1 MSAKQQLPAGKQ
13 DLFPPQPPDGT
24 TRNLRKTNI
33 SALGIAFML
42 FCLVS
47 AGAFGIEEII
57 PVAGPGLTLI
67 ILIVLPFV
75 WARPISRLVAEANAI
90 LPREGGIYAWAK
102 ETFGE
107 FWGFQAGWWTSMD
120 TYISSGAYIAMV
132 GGYTSQLLSLDAE
145 GTFVVKLLVVGCFTV
160 VNLVGLLEVERISSF
175 FSVLI
180 LIVFGMAVV
189 FGFMNWQTN
198 PFDPIFATPD
208 APMGC
213 LVQSLSIGIWMYC
226 GYECIAAMS
235 GEYEDSSRNV
245 AHGFRIALPLIALSY
260 ILPTLACLAA
270 YPAGSW
276 VMWGIDGGFSADV
289 LGYGTI
295 FSAVLGHSGV
305 VLFLVIAIMSQ
316 CTIYNTYLAS
326 GSRSFWV
333 LSEDNLFP
341 RFIRK
346 VDKSGRSPFVGVLTI
361 AASSLLF
368 SQFDFTTIIEMNI
381 IFILAR
387 YMFLGF
393 IVMRLRKMYP
403 VEERPADMFVIGGG
417 KVGVALYSALAF
429 GIATFTL
436 CLNPVG
442 DFFATVAFL
451 ASGVIAYVIF
461 KKMYGGLTRFNPEK
475 HPVDPRTGLAVG
487 DMRRIGLFA
496 LIVAGLFALNALMNL
511 LFLG

>member
-1 MSAKQQLPAGKQ
+1 MGYTSSLSHFSYNDWGGLSLSAKDALPPGSE
-13 DLFPPQPPDGT
+13 DFFPPASPDGT
-24 TRNLRKTNI
+24 VGNLRKSKI

-57 PVAGPGLTLI
+57 PSAGPGLTLI

-120 TYISSGAYIAMV
+120 TYISSG
-132 GGYTSQLLSLDAE
+132 
-145 GTFVVKLLVVGCFTV
+145 LV
-160 VNLVGLLEVERISSF
+160 EVERISSF

-180 LIVFGMAVV
+180 ILVFGMAVV
-189 FGFMNWQTN
+189 FGLVNWQTN
-198 PFDPIFATPD
+198 PFDPILANPE
-208 APMGC
+208 APMSC
-213 LVQSLSIGIWMYC
+213 LVDSLSIGIWMYC

-245 AHGFRIALPLIALSY
+245 AKGFRIALPLIALSY
-260 ILPTLACLAA
+260 VLPTLACLAA

-276 VMWGIDGGFSADV
+276 TQWGIDGGFSSDV

-295 FSAVLGHSGV
+295 FSTVLGHSGV

-346 VDKSGRSPFVGVLTI
+346 VDRAGRSPYIGVLTI
-361 AASSLLF
+361 AVSSLIF

-393 IVMRLRKMYP
+393 IVLKLRKMYP
-403 VEERPADMFVIGGG
+403 VQDRPADMFVIGGG
-417 KVGVALYSALAF
+417 KVGVRLYSALAF

-436 CLNPVG
+436 CLNPVAN
-442 DFFATVAFL
+442 FFATVAFL
-451 ASGVIAYVIF
+451 VSGVVAYVIF
-461 KKMYGGLTRFNPEK
+461 KKVYGGLTMENPSA
-475 HPVDPRTGLAVG
+475 HPIDPKTGLAVG
-487 DMRRIGLFA
+487 DTRRIGLFA
-496 LIVAGLFALNALMNL
+496 LIIVGLFALNVLMNL

>member
-1 MSAKQQLPAGKQ
+1 M
-13 DLFPPQPPDGT
+13 
-24 TRNLRKTNI
+24 
-33 SALGIAFML
+33 
-42 FCLVS
+42 
-47 AGAFGIEEII
+47 
-57 PVAGPGLTLI
+57 
-67 ILIVLPFV
+67 LPFV

-132 GGYTSQLLSLDAE
+132 GGYTSQLLSLDDA
-145 GTFVVKLLVVGCFTV
+145 GTFGVKLLVVASFTV
-160 VNLVGLLEVERISSF
+160 INLVGLVEVERISSF

-180 LIVFGMAVV
+180 ILVFGMAVV
-189 FGFMNWQTN
+189 FGLVNWQTN
-198 PFDPIFATPD
+198 PFDPILANPE
-208 APMGC
+208 APMSC
-213 LVQSLSIGIWMYC
+213 LVDSLSIGIWMYC

-245 AHGFRIALPLIALSY
+245 AKGFRIALPLIALSY
-260 ILPTLACLAA
+260 VLPTLACLAA

-276 VMWGIDGGFSADV
+276 TQWGIDGGFSSDV

-295 FSAVLGHSGV
+295 FSTVLGHSGV

-346 VDKSGRSPFVGVLTI
+346 VDRAGRSPYIGVLTI
-361 AASSLLF
+361 AVSSLIF

-393 IVMRLRKMYP
+393 IVLKLRKMYP
-403 VEERPADMFVIGGG
+403 VQDRPAAHVRHRRRQGGRALVLG
-417 KVGVALYSALAF
+417 AGFRHRHVHHVA
-429 GIATFTL
+429 
-436 CLNPVG
+436 
-442 DFFATVAFL
+442 
-451 ASGVIAYVIF
+451 
-461 KKMYGGLTRFNPEK
+461 
-475 HPVDPRTGLAVG
+475 
-487 DMRRIGLFA
+487 
-496 LIVAGLFALNALMNL
+496 
-511 LFLG
+511 

>member
-1 MSAKQQLPAGKQ
+1 MG
-13 DLFPPQPPDGT
+13 
-24 TRNLRKTNI
+24 NLRK
-33 SALGIAFML
+33 SKPAPWHGVYPRP
-42 FCLVS
+42 VS

-57 PVAGPGLTLI
+57 PSAGPGLTLI

-132 GGYTSQLLSLDAE
+132 GGYTSQLLSLDDA
-145 GTFVVKLLVVGCFTV
+145 GTFGVKLLVVASFTV
-160 VNLVGLLEVERISSF
+160 INLVGLVEVERISSF

-180 LIVFGMAVV
+180 ILVFGMAVV
-189 FGFMNWQTN
+189 FGLVNWQTN
-198 PFDPIFATPD
+198 PFDPIFATPE
-208 APMGC
+208 APMSC
-213 LVQSLSIGIWMYC
+213 LVDSLSIGIWMYC

-245 AHGFRIALPLIALSY
+245 AKGFRIALPLIALSY
-260 ILPTLACLAA
+260 VLPTLACLAA

-276 VMWGIDGGFSADV
+276 TQWGIDGGFSSDV

-295 FSAVLGHSGV
+295 FSTVLGHSGV

-346 VDKSGRSPFVGVLTI
+346 VDRAGRSPYIGVLT
-361 AASSLLF
+361 
-368 SQFDFTTIIEMNI
+368 
-381 IFILAR
+381 
-387 YMFLGF
+387 
-393 IVMRLRKMYP
+393 
-403 VEERPADMFVIGGG
+403 
-417 KVGVALYSALAF
+417 
-429 GIATFTL
+429 
-436 CLNPVG
+436 
-442 DFFATVAFL
+442 
-451 ASGVIAYVIF
+451 
-461 KKMYGGLTRFNPEK
+461 
-475 HPVDPRTGLAVG
+475 
-487 DMRRIGLFA
+487 
-496 LIVAGLFALNALMNL
+496 
-511 LFLG
+511 